1 MSGGIAYVY
10 DPDDV
15 FATRL
20 NHGMVRL
27 QSLSDQDRDFVQRTV
42 ADHVRHT
49 GSAVGQRVLDA
60 WESEAGNF
68 KRVMPVDYE
77 RVLGVMQAA
86 EAEGLDEDATLAR
99 VMEASR
105 G

>member
-15 FATRL
+15 FAAKL
-20 NHGMVRL
+20 NGEMVRL
-27 QSLSDQDRDFVQRTV
+27 QELALDDHEFLHATISNHVART
-42 ADHVRHT
+42 D
-49 GSAVGQRVLDA
+49 SSVGARILAA
-60 WESEAGNF
+60 WPEEVTKF
-68 KRVMPVDYE
+68 KRVMPIDYE
-77 RVLGVMQAA
+77 RVLTVMQQA
-86 EAEGLDEDATLAR
+86 EADGLDEAATLSK